1 MLEMRDVCVSFK
13 SERQEKIF
21 GHTRQ
26 QVLFD
31 ISFQVKKGICLGGL
45 LKPDRGETILDGV
58 SVYGS
63 RTGRKNLQNKL
74 SVVFQDYTTSANPRF
89 RIRDIIGEGLTVRE
103 RREEVRLNREAE
115 TAQLLK
121 LVGLPTEFAAG
132 VHCPCGGLQTG
143 SDSV

>member
-31 ISFQVKKGICLGGL
+31 ISFQVKKGICLGVLGESGSGKSTMGRVLCGL

-74 SVVFQDYTTSANPRF
+74 Y
-89 RIRDIIGEGLTVRE
+89 L
-103 RREEVRLNREAE
+103 
-115 TAQLLK
+115 QLK
-121 LVGLPTEFAAG
+121 
-132 VHCPCGGLQTG
+132 
-143 SDSV
+143 